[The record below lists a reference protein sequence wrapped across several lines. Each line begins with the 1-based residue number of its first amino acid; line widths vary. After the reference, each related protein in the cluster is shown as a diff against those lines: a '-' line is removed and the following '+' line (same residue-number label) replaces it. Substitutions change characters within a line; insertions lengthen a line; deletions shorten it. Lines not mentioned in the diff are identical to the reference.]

1 MLESLVFCRNIY
13 LGPKY
18 CTLLFKKKNRQHDI
32 RLHNHQ
38 GHLPD
43 GRKVAVKR
51 LIQSSLTD
59 EGVNAFMR
67 EVGVMSKLRHGNLL
81 QLLSYCQDGKER
93 ILVYE
98 YMKNKS
104 LNLYIFGT

>member
-18 CTLLFKKKNRQHDI
+18 CTLQFKKKNRQHDI

-51 LIQSSLTD
+51 LIQYSLTD
-59 EGVNAFMR
+59 EGVNAFVR
-67 EVGVMSKLRHGNLL
+67 VVGVMSKLRHGNLL

>member
-1 MLESLVFCRNIY
+1 M
-13 LGPKY
+13 
-18 CTLLFKKKNRQHDI
+18 
-32 RLHNHQ
+32 
-38 GHLPD
+38 
-43 GRKVAVKR
+43 KR

-67 EVGVMSKLRHGNLL
+67 EVEVMSKLKHGNLV
-81 QLLSYCQDGKER
+81 QLLSYCKDGNER